1 VPLRLVPGLEP
12 HKEAPLAVE
21 VGCNVKK
28 PILEVRHADLTRYSS
43 ESDFKSDCPACGE
56 GILLVSR
63 LIGKFLLSR
72 YERCTLC
79 GQAFWYTDSMVGHE
93 TFLET
98 QPPRLTPEIVAQVAK
113 MTEGLPNPLTPPT
126 IWDRISADSE
136 R

>member
-1 VPLRLVPGLEP
+1 MP
-12 HKEAPLAVE
+12 VE

-28 PILEVRHADLTRYSS
+28 PIREVRHADLTRSSS
-43 ESDFKSDCPACGE
+43 ESDYKSDCPVCGE

-63 LIGKFLLSR
+63 PPQKFTLNR

-79 GQAFWYTDSMVGHE
+79 GQAFWYTDAGVGHE
-93 TFLET
+93 RFLDS
-98 QPPRLTPEIVAQVAK
+98 QPRHLTPDIVAQVAR
-113 MTEGLPNPLTPPT
+113 MTEGLPSPLTPPT